1 MEKTMWKA
9 LWSAAF
15 GDDGWID
22 SFFRTAYRPE
32 NTSAIFR
39 EGQLAAGLAWMQ
51 TSGQGR
57 KLAYLYAVATAPE
70 YRHQGLCR
78 ELMTNAQEALA
89 ARGYDGS
96 VLVPAD
102 DGLRRMYAAMGYRN
116 FGGVENLTLPAG
128 ASVPLREVTPQEY
141 AALRRNYLPVGGIVQ
156 ENGAIEYLAESAKLY
171 AGNGFLL
178 AATEDEP
185 MELLGDASQAA
196 GTLGALGKPEGTF
209 RLPGPSPFA
218 MFRPICDDSWT
229 PAYFGLDFA

>member
-9 LWSAAF
+9 LWAAAF

-32 NTSAIFR
+32 NTLTIFR

-51 TSGQGR
+51 TSCQGR

-78 ELMTNAQEALA
+78 ELMAKTQEVLTS
-89 ARGYDGS
+89 RGYDGS

-102 DGLRRMYAAMGYRN
+102 DGLRRMYAGMGYRN

-128 ASVPLREVTPQEY
+128 APVSLRKVPPEKY
-141 AALRRNYLPVGGIVQ
+141 AALRRKYLPVGGIVQ
-156 ENGAIEYLAESAKLY
+156 EDGAIEYLAESAKLY

-178 AATEDEP
+178 TATPDEP

-196 GTLGALGKPEGTF
+196 GILGALEKDRGTF
-209 RLPGPSPFA
+209 RLPGAAPFA
-218 MFRPICDDSWT
+218 MFRPTCDDSWT
-229 PAYFGLDFA
+229 PAYFGLAFE

>member
-9 LWSAAF
+9 LWAAAF

-22 SFFRTAYRPE
+22 SFFRTAFQAE
-32 NTSAIFR
+32 NTLAIFR
-39 EGQLAAGLAWMQ
+39 DGQLAAGLAWMQ
-51 TSGQGR
+51 TSCQGR

-78 ELMTNAQEALA
+78 ELMANAQEALA

-102 DGLRRMYAAMGYRN
+102 DGLRQMYAAMGYRN

-128 ASVPLREVTPQEY
+128 ASVPLWEVTPEEY
-141 AALRRNYLPVGGIVQ
+141 AALRRNYLPQGGIVQ
-156 ENGAIEYLAESAKLY
+156 EDGAIEYLAESAKLY

-196 GTLGALGKPEGTF
+196 GILGALEKDRGTF

>member
-22 SFFRTAYRPE
+22 SFFRTAFQAE
-32 NTSAIFR
+32 NTLAIFR
-39 EGQLAAGLAWMQ
+39 DGQLAAGLAWMQ
-51 TSGQGR
+51 TSCQGR

-78 ELMTNAQEALA
+78 ELMANAQEALA

-128 ASVPLREVTPQEY
+128 VSVPLREVTPEEY
-141 AALRRNYLPVGGIVQ
+141 AALRRNYLPVGGVVQ
-156 ENGAIEYLAESAKLY
+156 EDGAIAYLAQSARLC
-171 AGNGFLL
+171 AGNSFLL

-185 MELLGDASQAA
+185 MELLGNASQAA
-196 GTLGALGKPEGTF
+196 GIVGALGKPEGTF

-218 MFRPICDDSWT
+218 MFRPICDDSWS

>member
-22 SFFRTAYRPE
+22 SFFRTAFQAE
-32 NTSAIFR
+32 NTLAIFR

-51 TSGQGR
+51 TSCQGR

-70 YRHQGLCR
+70 YRHRGHCR
-78 ELMTNAQEALA
+78 ELMANAQEALA

-102 DGLRRMYAAMGYRN
+102 DSLRRMYAAMGYRN

-128 ASVPLREVTPQEY
+128 ASVPLWEVTPEEY
-141 AALRRNYLPVGGIVQ
+141 AALRRNYLPEGGIVQ

-196 GTLGALGKPEGTF
+196 GIVGALGKDRGTF
-209 RLPGPSPFA
+209 RLPGTSPFA
-218 MFRPICDDSWT
+218 MFRPTCDDSWT

>member
-22 SFFRTAYRPE
+22 SFFRTAFQAE
-32 NTSAIFR
+32 NTLAIFR
-39 EGQLAAGLAWMQ
+39 EGQLAAGLAWMDV
-51 TSGQGR
+51 TCEGR
-57 KLAYLYAVATAPE
+57 RLAYLYAVATAPE
-70 YRHQGLCR
+70 YRHRGLCR
-78 ELMTNAQEALA
+78 ELMANAQEALA

-116 FGGVENLTLPAG
+116 FGGVESLTLPAG

-141 AALRRNYLPVGGIVQ
+141 AALRRNYLPEGGIVQ
-156 ENGAIEYLAESAKLY
+156 ENGAIEYLAQSARLC
-171 AGNGFLL
+171 AGIGFLL

-196 GTLGALGKPEGTF
+196 GILGALEKPEGTF
-209 RLPGPSPFA
+209 RLPGTSPFA
-218 MFRPICDDSWT
+218 MFRPTCDNSWT

>member
-32 NTSAIFR
+32 NTLAIFR

-51 TSGQGR
+51 TSCQGR

-78 ELMTNAQEALA
+78 ELMAKTQEVLTS
-89 ARGYDGS
+89 RGYDGS

-102 DGLRRMYAAMGYRN
+102 DGLRQMYAAMGYRN

-128 ASVPLREVTPQEY
+128 APVPLWEVTPQEY
-141 AALRRNYLPVGGIVQ
+141 AALRRKYLPVGGIVQ
-156 ENGAIEYLAESAKLY
+156 EDGAIEYLAESARLC
-171 AGNGFLL
+171 AGDGFLL
-178 AATEDEP
+178 AATGDEP
-185 MELLGDASQAA
+185 MELLGNASQAA
-196 GTLGALGKPEGTF
+196 GILGALEKPEGTF
-209 RLPGPSPFA
+209 RLPGTSPFA

-229 PAYFGLDFA
+229 PTYFGLAFE

>member
-22 SFFRTAYRPE
+22 SFFRTAFQAE
-32 NTSAIFR
+32 NTLAIFR

-51 TSGQGR
+51 TSCQGR

-70 YRHQGLCR
+70 YRHRGLCR
-78 ELMTNAQEALA
+78 ELMANAQEALA

-128 ASVPLREVTPQEY
+128 TSVPLWEVTPEEY
-141 AALRRNYLPVGGIVQ
+141 AALRRNYLPEGGIVQ
-156 ENGAIEYLAESAKLY
+156 KNGAIEYLAESAKLY

-196 GTLGALGKPEGTF
+196 GILGALGKDRGTF
-209 RLPGPSPFA
+209 RLPGAAPFA

>member
-9 LWSAAF
+9 LWAAAF

-32 NTSAIFR
+32 NTLAIFR

-51 TSGQGR
+51 TSCQGR

-70 YRHQGLCR
+70 YRHQGLCQ
-78 ELMTNAQEALA
+78 ELMAKTQEVLTS
-89 ARGYDGS
+89 RGYDGS

-102 DGLRRMYAAMGYRN
+102 DDLRRMYAGMGYRN

-128 ASVPLREVTPQEY
+128 TPVPLWEVTPEEY
-141 AALRRNYLPVGGIVQ
+141 AALRRKYLPVGGIVQ
-156 ENGAIEYLAESAKLY
+156 EDGAIEYLAESAKLY

-178 AATEDEP
+178 TATQDEP

-196 GTLGALGKPEGTF
+196 GILGALGKDRGTF
-209 RLPGPSPFA
+209 RLPGAAPFA

-229 PAYFGLDFA
+229 PAYFGLAFE

>member
-32 NTSAIFR
+32 NTLAIFR
-39 EGQLAAGLAWMQ
+39 DGQLAAGLAWMDV
-51 TSGQGR
+51 TCEGR
-57 KLAYLYAVATAPE
+57 RLAYLYAVATAPE

-78 ELMTNAQEALA
+78 ELMANAQKALA

-102 DGLRRMYAAMGYRN
+102 DGLRQMYATMGYRN

-128 ASVPLREVTPQEY
+128 VPVPLQEVTPQEY

-156 ENGAIEYLAESAKLY
+156 EDGAIKYLAESAKLY

-178 AATEDEP
+178 AAAEDEP

-196 GTLGALGKPEGTF
+196 GIVGALEKDQGTF
-209 RLPGPSPFA
+209 RLPGTSPFA

>member
-22 SFFRTAYRPE
+22 SFFRTAYRPG
-32 NTSAIFR
+32 NTLAVFR
-39 EGQLAAGLAWMQ
+39 DGQLAAGLAWMDV
-51 TSGQGR
+51 TCEGR
-57 KLAYLYAVATAPE
+57 RLAYLYAVATAPE

-78 ELMTNAQEALA
+78 ELMANAQETLA

-102 DGLRRMYAAMGYRN
+102 DGLRQMYAAMGYRN

-128 ASVPLREVTPQEY
+128 ASVPLWEVTPEEY
-141 AALRRNYLPVGGIVQ
+141 AALRRNYLPRGGIVQ
-156 ENGAIEYLAESAKLY
+156 ENGAIEYLAQSARLC
-171 AGNGFLL
+171 AGDGFLL
-178 AATEDEP
+178 AATEAEP

-196 GTLGALGKPEGTF
+196 GILGALEKDQGTF
-209 RLPGPSPFA
+209 RLPGTSPFA
-218 MFRPICDDSWT
+218 MFRPTCDDSWT

>member
-9 LWSAAF
+9 LWAAAF

-32 NTSAIFR
+32 NTLAIFR

-51 TSGQGR
+51 TSCQGR

-78 ELMTNAQEALA
+78 ELMANVQETLA
-89 ARGYDGS
+89 ARGYAGS

-102 DGLRRMYAAMGYRN
+102 DGLRQMYAAMGYRD
-116 FGGVENLTLPAG
+116 FGGVENLILPAG
-128 ASVPLREVTPQEY
+128 TPVPLREVTPQEY
-141 AALRRNYLPVGGIVQ
+141 AALRRKYLPQGGIVQ
-156 ENGAIEYLAESAKLY
+156 EDGAIEYLAQSAKLC
-171 AGNGFLL
+171 AGDGFLL
-178 AATEDEP
+178 TATQDEP

-196 GTLGALGKPEGTF
+196 GIVGALGKAEGTF
-209 RLPGPSPFA
+209 RLPGTSPFA
-218 MFRPICDDSWT
+218 MFRPICNDSWT
-229 PAYFGLDFA
+229 PAYFGLAFE

>member
-22 SFFRTAYRPE
+22 SFFRTAFQAE
-32 NTSAIFR
+32 NTLAIFR
-39 EGQLAAGLAWMQ
+39 DGQLAAGLAWMQ
-51 TSGQGR
+51 TSCQGR

-78 ELMTNAQEALA
+78 AERAQIGL
-89 ARGYDGS
+89 R
-96 VLVPAD
+96 PAD

-128 ASVPLREVTPQEY
+128 VPVPLREVTPEEY
-141 AALRRNYLPVGGIVQ
+141 AALRRNYLPQGGIVQ
-156 ENGAIEYLAESAKLY
+156 EDGAIEYLAQSARLC

-196 GTLGALGKPEGTF
+196 GILGALGKNRGTF
-209 RLPGPSPFA
+209 RLPGAAPFA
-218 MFRPICDDSWT
+218 MFRPTCDDSWT

>member
-22 SFFRTAYRPE
+22 SFFRTAFQAE
-32 NTSAIFR
+32 NTLAIFR
-39 EGQLAAGLAWMQ
+39 DGQLAAGLVWMQ
-51 TSGQGR
+51 TSCQGR
-57 KLAYLYAVATAPE
+57 KLAYLYAVATAPK
-70 YRHQGLCR
+70 YRHRGLCR
-78 ELMTNAQEALA
+78 ELMANAQEALA

-116 FGGVENLTLPAG
+116 FGGVENLVLPAG
-128 ASVPLREVTPQEY
+128 APVPLREVPPQEY
-141 AALRRNYLPVGGIVQ
+141 AALRRNYLPRGGIVQ

-196 GTLGALGKPEGTF
+196 GIVGALGKDQGTF

>member
-22 SFFRTAYRPE
+22 SFFRTAFQAE
-32 NTSAIFR
+32 NTLAIFR
-39 EGQLAAGLAWMQ
+39 DGQLAAGLAWMQ
-51 TSGQGR
+51 TSCQGR
-57 KLAYLYAVATAPE
+57 KLAYLYAVATTPE
-70 YRHQGLCR
+70 YRHRGLCR
-78 ELMTNAQEALA
+78 ELMTNAQETLA
-89 ARGYDGS
+89 ARGYAGS

-102 DGLRRMYAAMGYRN
+102 HGLRQMYAAMGYRN

-128 ASVPLREVTPQEY
+128 ASVPLREITPQEY
-141 AALRRNYLPVGGIVQ
+141 AALRRNYLPEGGIVQ
-156 ENGAIEYLAESAKLY
+156 ENGAIEYLAQSAKLY

-185 MELLGDASQAA
+185 MELLGSASQAA
-196 GTLGALGKPEGTF
+196 GIVGALEKDRGTF
-209 RLPGPSPFA
+209 RLPGTSPFA

>member
-22 SFFRTAYRPE
+22 SFFRTVFQAE
-32 NTSAIFR
+32 NTLAIFR
-39 EGQLAAGLAWMQ
+39 DGQLAAGLAWMQ
-51 TSGQGR
+51 TSCQGR

-78 ELMTNAQEALA
+78 ELMANAQETLA
-89 ARGYDGS
+89 ARSYDGS

-102 DGLRRMYAAMGYRN
+102 DGLRQMYAAMGYRN

-128 ASVPLREVTPQEY
+128 VPVPLREVTPEEY
-141 AALRRNYLPVGGIVQ
+141 AALRRNYLPEGGIVQ
-156 ENGAIEYLAESAKLY
+156 EDGAIEYLAESAKLY

-196 GTLGALGKPEGTF
+196 GILGALKKPEGTF

>member
-32 NTSAIFR
+32 NTLAIFR
-39 EGQLAAGLAWMQ
+39 DGQLAAGLAWMQ
-51 TSGQGR
+51 TSCQGR

-70 YRHQGLCR
+70 YQHQGLCR
-78 ELMTNAQEALA
+78 ELMTNAQETLA

-102 DGLRRMYAAMGYRN
+102 NGLRRMYAAMGYRN

-128 ASVPLREVTPQEY
+128 VSVPLREVTPEEY
-141 AALRRNYLPVGGIVQ
+141 AALRRNYLPQGGIVQ
-156 ENGAIEYLAESAKLY
+156 EDGAIEYLAESAKLH

-185 MELLGDASQAA
+185 MELLGDASQAT
-196 GTLGALGKPEGTF
+196 GIVGALGKPEGTF

-218 MFRPICDDSWT
+218 MFRPTCDDSWT

>member
-15 GDDGWID
+15 GDDGWIN

-39 EGQLAAGLAWMQ
+39 DGQLAAGLAWMDV
-51 TSGQGR
+51 TCEGR
-57 KLAYLYAVATAPE
+57 RLAYLYAVATAPE
-70 YRHQGLCR
+70 YRHRGLCR

-102 DGLRRMYAAMGYRN
+102 DGLRQMYAAMGYRN

-128 ASVPLREVTPQEY
+128 ASVSLWEVTPEEY
-141 AALRRNYLPVGGIVQ
+141 AALRRNYLPQGGIVQ
-156 ENGAIEYLAESAKLY
+156 EDGAIEYLAQSARLC
-171 AGNGFLL
+171 AGDGFLL

-196 GTLGALGKPEGTF
+196 GILGALEKPKGTF

>member
-32 NTSAIFR
+32 NTLAIFR

-51 TSGQGR
+51 TSCQGR

-78 ELMTNAQEALA
+78 ELMAKIQEVLTS
-89 ARGYDGS
+89 RGYAGS

-102 DGLRRMYAAMGYRN
+102 DGLRRMYAGMGYRN

-128 ASVPLREVTPQEY
+128 APVPLREVTPQEY
-141 AALRRNYLPVGGIVQ
+141 AALRRKYLPVGGIVQ
-156 ENGAIEYLAESAKLY
+156 EDGAIEYLAESAKLY
-171 AGNGFLL
+171 AGSGFLL
-178 AATEDEP
+178 AATQDEP
-185 MELLGDASQAA
+185 MELLGDTSQAA
-196 GTLGALGKPEGTF
+196 GIVGALGKDQGTF
-209 RLPGPSPFA
+209 RLPGAAPFA
-218 MFRPICDDSWT
+218 MFCPICNDSWT
-229 PAYFGLDFA
+229 PAYFGLAFE

>member
-9 LWSAAF
+9 LWSATF

-22 SFFRTAYRPE
+22 SFFRTAFQAE
-32 NTSAIFR
+32 NTLAIFQ

-51 TSGQGR
+51 TSCQGR

-70 YRHQGLCR
+70 YRHRGLCR
-78 ELMTNAQEALA
+78 ELMANAQETLA

-141 AALRRNYLPVGGIVQ
+141 AALRRNYLPEGGIVQ
-156 ENGAIEYLAESAKLY
+156 EDGAIEYLAESAKLY

-196 GTLGALGKPEGTF
+196 GILGALGKGRGIF

>member
-9 LWSAAF
+9 LWAAAF

-32 NTSAIFR
+32 NTLAIFR

-51 TSGQGR
+51 ASCQGR

-78 ELMTNAQEALA
+78 ELMANAQETLA
-89 ARGYDGS
+89 AQGYDGS

-102 DGLRRMYAAMGYRN
+102 DGLRQMYAGMGYRN

-128 ASVPLREVTPQEY
+128 ASVPLWEVTPEEY
-141 AALRRNYLPVGGIVQ
+141 AALRRKYLPQGGIVQ
-156 ENGAIEYLAESAKLY
+156 EGGAIEYLAESAKLY

-196 GTLGALGKPEGTF
+196 GILGALEKDQGTF
-209 RLPGPSPFA
+209 RLPGTAPFA
-218 MFRPICDDSWT
+218 MFHPICNDSWT
-229 PAYFGLDFA
+229 PAYFGLAFE

>member
-22 SFFRTAYRPE
+22 SFFRTAYRAE
-32 NTSAIFR
+32 NTLAIFR
-39 EGQLAAGLAWMQ
+39 DGQLAAGLAWMQ
-51 TSGQGR
+51 TSCQGR
-57 KLAYLYAVATAPE
+57 RLAYLYAVATAPE

-89 ARGYDGS
+89 TRGYDGS

-128 ASVPLREVTPQEY
+128 ASVPLWEVTPEEY
-141 AALRRNYLPVGGIVQ
+141 AALRRNYLPQGGIVQ
-156 ENGAIEYLAESAKLY
+156 EDGAIEYLAESAKLY

-196 GTLGALGKPEGTF
+196 GIVGALKKDRGTF

-218 MFRPICDDSWT
+218 MFRPTCDDSWT

>member
-9 LWSAAF
+9 LWAAVF

-22 SFFRTAYRPE
+22 SFFRTAFREE
-32 NTSAIFR
+32 NTLAIFR

-51 TSGQGR
+51 TSCQGR

-78 ELMTNAQEALA
+78 ELMANAQETLA
-89 ARGYDGS
+89 ARGYAGS

-128 ASVPLREVTPQEY
+128 ASVPLWEVTPEEY
-141 AALRRNYLPVGGIVQ
+141 AALRRKYLPVGGIVQ
-156 ENGAIEYLAESAKLY
+156 EDGAIEYLAESAKLY

-178 AATEDEP
+178 TATEDEP

-196 GTLGALGKPEGTF
+196 GILGALEKDRGVF
-209 RLPGPSPFA
+209 RLPGTAPFA

>member
-22 SFFRTAYRPE
+22 SFFRTACRPE
-32 NTSAIFR
+32 NTLAIFR
-39 EGQLAAGLAWMQ
+39 DGQLAAGLAWMQ
-51 TSGQGR
+51 TSCQGR

-78 ELMTNAQEALA
+78 ELMANAQEALA

-102 DGLRRMYAAMGYRN
+102 DGLRQMYAAMDYLN

-128 ASVPLREVTPQEY
+128 ASVPLWEVTPEEY
-141 AALRRNYLPVGGIVQ
+141 AALRRNYLPEGGIVQ
-156 ENGAIEYLAESAKLY
+156 EDGAIEYLAESAKLY

-196 GTLGALGKPEGTF
+196 GILGALGKDRGTF
-209 RLPGPSPFA
+209 RLPGTSPFA
-218 MFRPICDDSWT
+218 MFRPTCDDSWT

>member
-1 MEKTMWKA
+1 MEKTMWTA
-9 LWSAAF
+9 LWATAF

-32 NTSAIFR
+32 NTLTIFR

-51 TSGQGR
+51 TSCQGR

-70 YRHQGLCR
+70 YRHRGLCQ
-78 ELMTNAQEALA
+78 ELMAKTQEVLTSQ
-89 ARGYDGS
+89 GYDGS

-128 ASVPLREVTPQEY
+128 APVPLWEVTPEEY
-141 AALRRNYLPVGGIVQ
+141 AALRRKYLPVGGIVQ
-156 ENGAIEYLAESAKLY
+156 EDGAIEYLAESAKLY

-185 MELLGDASQAA
+185 MELLGDTSQAA
-196 GTLGALGKPEGTF
+196 GILGALGKDRGTF
-209 RLPGPSPFA
+209 RLPGAAPFA
-218 MFRPICDDSWT
+218 MFRPTCDDSWT
-229 PAYFGLDFA
+229 PAYFGLAFE

>member
-1 MEKTMWKA
+1 MEKTMWKV

-32 NTSAIFR
+32 NTLAIFR
-39 EGQLAAGLAWMQ
+39 EGQLAAGLTWMQ
-51 TSGQGR
+51 TSCQER

-78 ELMTNAQEALA
+78 ELMAKTQEVLTS
-89 ARGYDGS
+89 RGYDGS

-102 DGLRRMYAAMGYRN
+102 DGLRRMYAGMGYRN
-116 FGGVENLTLPAG
+116 FGGVEHLTLPAG
-128 ASVPLREVTPQEY
+128 APVPLREVTPQEY
-141 AALRRNYLPVGGIVQ
+141 AALRRKYLPVGGIVQ
-156 ENGAIEYLAESAKLY
+156 EDGAIEYLAESAKLY

-196 GTLGALGKPEGTF
+196 GILGALEKGRGTF
-209 RLPGPSPFA
+209 RLPRAAPFA

-229 PAYFGLDFA
+229 PAYFGLAFE